1 MMKKYTRILLMLFM
15 LSLTS
20 AKIYGKVSIV
30 PLPVSVVEHPGEFR
44 LHRDLIIG
52 YSDRS
57 LYDAAVYLRGILSSP
72 TGYTIRLKKG
82 RGDISLVLRRPSGAD
97 DESYTLSVTGK
108 RIIVKAG
115 SYRGVIDGISS
126 LRQLLPDEIESSGI
140 ARNVKWTIPDV
151 EIADRPAYRWRG
163 LMLDVA
169 RHFYTKKEVER
180 FLDMMALYKFDKL
193 HWHLTDSQGWRIEI
207 KKYPLLTRNGAW
219 RKPIDIDQNCMNRER
234 TEKNPDFIIPSGR
247 FKVVNGDSLYGGYYT
262 QKDIRE
268 IVKYAAVRGIDVIPE
283 IDMPGHSDAA
293 IANYPYLSCFDNPHS
308 GSSICP
314 GKDST
319 MEFCKNVYKEIFSMF
334 PYHYVHIGGDE
345 VDKTN
350 WKKCS
355 YCQSR
360 IKSEGLAS
368 EEELQ
373 SWFVHQMEHFFNAH
387 GRRLIGWD
395 EILEGGLSPTATVDW
410 WRSEFGDVVKKTTD
424 HGNEVILCPTSFCYF
439 DYSQDNNTLKR
450 LYLGNILPAGLSD
463 SQKKLIKGMQANIW
477 TEQIPSEKRL
487 QFMVFPRALALAE
500 RAWTK
505 SDLQSWDSFSGRL
518 PEQLRRLDVMKVNYR
533 TLNSEIK

>member
-1 MMKKYTRILLMLFM
+1 MKKYTRVLLMLLALF
-15 LSLTS
+15 LTS
-20 AKIYGKVSIV
+20 ARTYGKISIV
-30 PLPVSVVEHPGEFR
+30 PLPESVIEHPGEFT
-44 LHRDLIIG
+44 LHQGLTIG

-57 LYDAAVYLRGILSSP
+57 LRNAAVYLKGILSVP
-72 TGYTIRLKKG
+72 TGYRIRLSRG
-82 RGDISLVLRRPSGAD
+82 NGDINLVLRKPSGTN
-97 DESYTLSVTGK
+97 DESYTLSVTPK
-108 RIIVKAG
+108 TIIVKAG

-126 LRQLLPDEIESSGI
+126 LRQLLPDEIESPDVVH
-140 ARNVKWTIPDV
+140 NVKWMVPDV
-151 EIADRPAYRWRG
+151 EIADRPAYHWRG

-180 FLDMMALYKFDKL
+180 FLDMMALYKLDKF
-193 HWHLTDSQGWRIEI
+193 HWHLTDGQGWRIEI
-207 KKYPLLTRNGAW
+207 NKYPLLTRKGAW
-219 RKPIDIDQNCMNRER
+219 RKLMDIDQLCMNRER
-234 TEKNPDFIIPSGR
+234 AEKNPDFIIPRSK

-268 IVKYAAVRGIDVIPE
+268 IVRYAAVRGIDVIPE

-293 IANYPYLSCFDNPHS
+293 IASYPYLSCFDNPS
-308 GSSICP
+308 PGSPLCP

-319 MEFCKNVYKEIFSMF
+319 LEFCKNVYKEIFSLF
-334 PYHYVHIGGDE
+334 PYHYAHIGGDE

-350 WKKCS
+350 WKKCP
-355 YCQSR
+355 YCQAR
-360 IKSEGLAS
+360 IKSEGLKS

-373 SWFVHQMEHFFNAH
+373 SWFIHQMEQFFNAH

-395 EILEGGLSPTATVDW
+395 EIMEGGLSPTATVDW
-410 WRSEFGDVVKKTTD
+410 WRSAFGDVVKKTTD

-439 DYSQDNNTLKR
+439 DYPQDNNTLKM
-450 LYLGNILPAGLSD
+450 LYLGHIVPDGLSD

-500 RAWTK
+500 RAWTQ
-505 SDLQSWDSFSGRL
+505 SDLQSWDSFSNRL
-518 PEQLRRLDVMKVNYR
+518 PGQLRRLEVMKVNYR
-533 TLNSEIK
+533 PLVSEKK